1 NKFKKL
7 GSDLMKKTKKI
18 NNRDLDVLEVL
29 WNAEEALSANDI
41 AEVSKISKNTVLPVL
56 KNLLSQEYI
65 QVDDVVLTGKTL
77 TRKYLPAI
85 DKEEFILNHY
95 NINVDNLLTHFLA
108 KDDDPEVIPKIEALI
123 RKKKQQLKKE
133 DKP

>member
-1 NKFKKL
+1 
-7 GSDLMKKTKKI
+7 MKKTKKI

-29 WNAEEALSANDI
+29 WNTEEALSANNI
-41 AEVSKISKNTVLPVL
+41 AEISKISKNTVLPVL

-65 QVDDVVLTGKTL
+65 KVDDVVLTGKTL

-95 NINVDNLLTHFLA
+95 DINIDNLLTHFLA
-108 KDDDPEVIPKIEALI
+108 KEDDPEVIPKIEELI
-123 RKKKQQLKKE
+123 DKKKNDLKDE
-133 DKP
+133 DRT

>member
-1 NKFKKL
+1 
-7 GSDLMKKTKKI
+7 MKKTKKI

-29 WNAEEALSANDI
+29 WNTEEALSANDI

-56 KNLLSQEYI
+56 KNLLGQEYI
-65 QVDDVVLTGKTL
+65 KVDDVVLTGKTL

-95 NINVDNLLTHFLA
+95 DINIDNLLTHFLA
-108 KDDDPEVIPKIEALI
+108 KEDDPEVIPKIEELI
-123 RKKKQQLKKE
+123 DKKKNDLKDE
-133 DKP
+133 DRT

>member
-1 NKFKKL
+1 
-7 GSDLMKKTKKI
+7 MKKTKKI

>member
-1 NKFKKL
+1 
-7 GSDLMKKTKKI
+7 MKKAKKI
-18 NNRDLDVLEVL
+18 NNRDLDILEVL

-41 AEVSKISKNTVLPVL
+41 AEISKISKNTVLPVL

-65 QVDDVVLTGKTL
+65 KVDDVVLTGKTL

-95 NINVDNLLTHFLA
+95 DINIDNLLTHFLA
-108 KDDDPEVIPKIEALI
+108 KEDDPEVIPKIEELI
-123 RKKKQQLKKE
+123 DKKKNDLKDE
-133 DKP
+133 DKT